1 MPALM
6 RLFPRRSEATSSDQ
20 TGQRVPAT
28 PHPPGHPG
36 SSQGTPSHHKGQD
49 LQPHQK
55 PPSQMATSKRWAAEE
70 GAKPLFMADGRVIFS
85 KRKFQLSKEPTRLRT
100 PSGLVRGAVRLL
112 TLTLRWTLRKVRSG
126 SKQRSPWSAGAPPSS
141 CQVLLSASC
150 ARTTYPSRRSAGEGL
165 SLETRKTRK
174 TRPGEVQELAGP
186 HSLDSDPG
194 VSDASPQSRPQART
208 AEDRRA
214 NETGA
219 PRPDGGGRRQTTGR
233 GAPGC

>member
-1 MPALM
+1 MGSGG
-6 RLFPRRSEATSSDQ
+6 RSKASLYGGWEGDIFKTEVSTIQGAHSVAHSV
-20 TGQRVPAT
+20 RASK
-28 PHPPGHPG
+28 G
-36 SSQGTPSHHKGQD
+36 SC
-49 LQPHQK
+49 
-55 PPSQMATSKRWAAEE
+55 
-70 GAKPLFMADGRVIFS
+70 
-85 KRKFQLSKEPTRLRT
+85 
-100 PSGLVRGAVRLL
+100 RLL

-174 TRPGEVQELAGP
+174 TRPGEVQELTGP

-194 VSDASPQSRPQART
+194 VSDASPQSQPQART
-208 AEDRRA
+208 AEDTRA